1 MQCREFPICCYT
13 RPPPE
18 KKSRTWN
25 GWDIHTRVL
34 HAPHPPHP
42 TQTIQNGA
50 YRSGIPSLEA
60 PMTRARACGARRAR
74 FRWFFGPVR
83 RSRHPSPC
91 GHLISILV
99 RREPASTSRA
109 RASRAPGFALAPSC
123 HRRAK
128 TGLRVS
134 RCVASRGR
142 LAGAP
147 LRASWRQNRTRF
159 SSFLKRAHVVDRYF
173 GAGVRAARAHLRSQP
188 ARGGVRF
195 LASGRSSGHIRRFP
209 RGTLVAALATGQ
221 SSSNSRDHWH
231 STDSRHSRAQSWKFT
246 FRARNADPLLHLPS
260 RPFSTS
266 GCRFRS
272 PRQGQALHWSHRGAE
287 AGDPRGFRPLRH

>member
-34 HAPHPPHP
+34 HATHPPHP

-50 YRSGIPSLEA
+50 YRSRIPSLEA

-109 RASRAPGFALAPSC
+109 RASRASVLLSLSLKCGQFLSIYSC
-123 HRRAK
+123 IVGCVILSLPAWCRFLSRYR
-128 TGLRVS
+128 LRLTSAVRS
-134 RCVASRGR
+134 RGTSVAS
-142 LAGAP
+142 
-147 LRASWRQNRTRF
+147 TRPT
-159 SSFLKRAHVVDRYF
+159 AHT
-173 GAGVRAARAHLRSQP
+173 P
-188 ARGGVRF
+188 A
-195 LASGRSSGHIRRFP
+195 LCP
-209 RGTLVAALATGQ
+209 RHT
-221 SSSNSRDHWH
+221 RH
-231 STDSRHSRAQSWKFT
+231 RHSARREHQPRETSAQILEPLAHPTIGPKHTHS
-246 FRARNADPLLHLPS
+246 AREK
-260 RPFSTS
+260 
-266 GCRFRS
+266 CRS
-272 PRQGQALHWSHRGAE
+272 PR
-287 AGDPRGFRPLRH
+287 PT

>member
-1 MQCREFPICCYT
+1 
-13 RPPPE
+13 
-18 KKSRTWN
+18 
-25 GWDIHTRVL
+25 
-34 HAPHPPHP
+34 
-42 TQTIQNGA
+42 
-50 YRSGIPSLEA
+50 
-60 PMTRARACGARRAR
+60 MTRARACGARRAR

-209 RGTLVAALATGQ
+209 RGTLVAALAAGQ

-231 STDSRHSRAQSWKFT
+231 STDSRHQRARLEITFAPATLTFSFT
-246 FRARNADPLLHLPS
+246 FPLVLSPPQAVGPLAATRASAPLVSPRS
-260 RPFSTS
+260 RSRRSARLSTS
-266 GCRFRS
+266 STLTAPALSTPRSSRLRRRASASS
-272 PRQGQALHWSHRGAE
+272 PRRRRSR
-287 AGDPRGFRPLRH
+287 R